1 MAIISAIFS
10 LLSRKLGDL
19 LQALFGWSIT
29 GLFGRLPSK
38 KQTALSLALI
48 LSILWPLLVLGCF
61 LPKVAAWAVA
71 FVPLQQW
78 LGKGLLRG
86 LWITLAI
93 VAPLLVGVIVSW
105 VAPSRKQKGG
115 VLRTI
120 LSGFPLTLGLFLS
133 FLLTFFIVPVLKLV
147 AMARRWE
154 DEHVYL
160 QVKEGAYAA
169 VLAELKQACEK
180 AGVTVH
186 SLPVPK
192 AMQAPLRVLRWFARS
207 GIEPLVASEP
217 RMLKGEGIEL
227 FLYPADLLIRGTTE
241 RTRRVRAAMVR
252 EMMPAPAYLTQ
263 DPKAQHLEDLMNGAW
278 GMLARHQSLDEVKDA
293 AQERVREL
301 GKGLDGADIPYDD
314 WVLLY
319 SERLRLQRAHA
330 LAQAAAQHRQHRR
343 GVARKERLP
352 RRLAPFARARGH
364 APRHARVDPRRQRRQ
379 QALDQLARGVRQ
391 VTRQHE
397 DVAGRSSQQ
406 RVQAAERAAAGPGR
420 EILQPA
426 QPRQRRRVVRRLSDE
441 HDRQSERGRDAD
453 EARDDRLAAVG
464 DREQALGPAAQA
476 TGLPSDQD
484 AAQRERAH
492 RRNIPRLDT

>member
-10 LLSRKLGDL
+10 LISRKLGDL

-48 LSILWPLLVLGCF
+48 LSILWPLLVVGCF

-71 FVPLQQW
+71 FLPLQQW

-115 VLRTI
+115 ILRTI

-133 FLLTFFIVPVLKLV
+133 FLLTFFIVPVLKLA

-154 DEHVYL
+154 DEHVYV
-160 QVKEGAYAA
+160 QVKEGAYAD
-169 VLAELKQACEK
+169 VLAELHDACEK

-207 GIEPLVASEP
+207 GIEPLVASEL
-217 RMLKGEGIEL
+217 RMLKGQGIEL

-263 DPKAQHLEDLMNGAW
+263 DPKAQHLEDRMNGAW

-293 AQERVREL
+293 AQGRVREL
-301 GKGLDGADIPYDD
+301 GKELDVADIPYDD

-319 SERLRLQRAHA
+319 SERLRLQRAVSGELDLQELREMPALQDLQDLNGADRLAPVAEEGAMAAIDPDPNVSTVALVKEAMDEARALLKTEIALARDEAQQQIDAVKTAGIAMGSAAVAAILGLSMLLVALVMAVFPHA
-330 LAQAAAQHRQHRR
+330 LAALLTGIILLVGAGVSAFIGYGRLPKKPLAQTQQRLEADAQ
-343 GVARKERLP
+343 VLKERI
-352 RRLAPFARARGH
+352 A
-364 APRHARVDPRRQRRQ
+364 
-379 QALDQLARGVRQ
+379 
-391 VTRQHE
+391 
-397 DVAGRSSQQ
+397 
-406 RVQAAERAAAGPGR
+406 
-420 EILQPA
+420 
-426 QPRQRRRVVRRLSDE
+426 
-441 HDRQSERGRDAD
+441 
-453 EARDDRLAAVG
+453 
-464 DREQALGPAAQA
+464 
-476 TGLPSDQD
+476 
-484 AAQRERAH
+484 
-492 RRNIPRLDT
+492 

>member
-48 LSILWPLLVLGCF
+48 LSILWPLLVVGCF

-71 FVPLQQW
+71 FLPLQQW

-86 LWITLAI
+86 LWITLAL
-93 VAPLLVGVIVSW
+93 VSPLLVGVIVSW

-120 LSGFPLTLGLFLS
+120 LSGFPLTVGLFLS
-133 FLLTFFIVPVLKLV
+133 FLLTFFVVPVLKLV

-160 QVKEGAYAA
+160 QVKEDAYAD
-169 VLAELKQACEK
+169 VLSELKQACEK

-192 AMQAPLRVLRWFARS
+192 VMQAPLRVLRWFARS

-301 GKGLDGADIPYDD
+301 GKGLDEADIPYDD

-319 SERLRLQRAHA
+319 SERLRLQRAVGEEPDLKDLQDLHGLQDLNRANRLAPVAEEGAMAAIDPDPNVSTVALVKEAMDEARALLKTEIALARDEAQKQIDAVKTAGIAMGSAAVAAILGLSMLLVALVMAVFPHA
-330 LAQAAAQHRQHRR
+330 LAALLTGIILLVGAGVSALIGYGRLPKKPLAQTQQRLEADAQ
-343 GVARKERLP
+343 VLKERI
-352 RRLAPFARARGH
+352 A
-364 APRHARVDPRRQRRQ
+364 
-379 QALDQLARGVRQ
+379 
-391 VTRQHE
+391 
-397 DVAGRSSQQ
+397 
-406 RVQAAERAAAGPGR
+406 
-420 EILQPA
+420 
-426 QPRQRRRVVRRLSDE
+426 
-441 HDRQSERGRDAD
+441 
-453 EARDDRLAAVG
+453 
-464 DREQALGPAAQA
+464 
-476 TGLPSDQD
+476 
-484 AAQRERAH
+484 
-492 RRNIPRLDT
+492 

>member
-61 LPKVAAWAVA
+61 LPQVAAWAVA
-71 FVPLQQW
+71 FIPLQQW

-93 VAPLLVGVIVSW
+93 MSPLIVGLIVSW
-105 VAPSRKQKGG
+105 VAPSRKQHGG
-115 VLRTI
+115 ILRTV

-133 FLLTFFIVPVLKLV
+133 FLLTFLIVPVLKLV

-160 QVKEGAYAA
+160 QVKEGAYAE
-169 VLAELKQACEK
+169 VLKQLHEACEK

-207 GIEPLVASEP
+207 GIEPLITSEP
-217 RMLKGEGIEL
+217 RMLKGQGIQL

-263 DPKAQHLEDLMNGAW
+263 DPKAQHIEEQMNGAW
-278 GMLARHQSLDEVKDA
+278 GMLARHRSLDEVKDA
-293 AQERVREL
+293 VQERVREL
-301 GKGLDGADIPYDD
+301 GKGLDEADIPYDD

-319 SERLRLQRAHA
+319 SERLRLSRAVSGE
-330 LAQAAAQHRQHRR
+330 LDLQD
-343 GVARKERLP
+343 LNIP
-352 RRLAPFARARGH
+352 NRLAPVAEEEAM
-364 APRHARVDPRRQRRQ
+364 AVIDQDPNVSTV
-379 QALDQLARGVRQ
+379 ALVKEAV
-391 VTRQHE
+391 
-397 DVAGRSSQQ
+397 
-406 RVQAAERAAAGPGR
+406 
-420 EILQPA
+420 
-426 QPRQRRRVVRRLSDE
+426 
-441 HDRQSERGRDAD
+441 D
-453 EARDDRLAAVG
+453 EARALLKTEIALARDEAQKQIDAVKTAGIAMGSAAVAAILG
-464 DREQALGPAAQA
+464 LSMLLVALVMAVFPHALTALITGIILLVGAGVSALVGYGRLPKKPLAQTQERLEA
-476 TGLPSDQD
+476 D
-484 AAQRERAH
+484 AQVLKERIA
-492 RRNIPRLDT
+492 